1 LTGQNTVSAVVTRL
15 EERRLV
21 TRGRSSD
28 DGRIVTVTLTAV
40 GRRLLQRA
48 PEPPTVRLLG
58 ALSSLPPAEL
68 RTVVRA
74 LTILNKR
81 LGLRPGE
88 SGMLFEEDGPPPR
101 ARRRNG
107 SGTAR
112 RKAS

>member
-28 DGRIVTVTLTAV
+28 DGRIVTVTLTAA

-58 ALSSLPPAEL
+58 VLSSLPAAEL

-74 LTILNKR
+74 LTILNER
-81 LGLRPGE
+81 LGLGPGE
-88 SGMLFEEDGPPPR
+88 SGLLFEEDGPPPR
-101 ARRRNG
+101 ARRVRNA
-107 SGTAR
+107 STR
-112 RKAS
+112 RKVS